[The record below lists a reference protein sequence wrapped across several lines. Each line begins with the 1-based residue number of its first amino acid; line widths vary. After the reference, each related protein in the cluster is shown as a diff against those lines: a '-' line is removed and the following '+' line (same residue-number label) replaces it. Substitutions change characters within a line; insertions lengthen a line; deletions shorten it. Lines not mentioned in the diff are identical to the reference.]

1 MGINVT
7 IDLSGATRK
16 TSQASE
22 RKAQLEI
29 ANQALLDMEPYVPL
43 LHGPLL
49 HGPLRSSGHVAGDGS
64 KIIYNTPYARAQFYG
79 GAYNKYRSFSFSK
92 YTTPGTGKRWDL
104 KASANHGNKWAE
116 VGLRAMGFNK

>member
-7 IDLSGATRK
+7 IDLSRATK
-16 TSQASE
+16 KVSQASE
-22 RKAQLEI
+22 RKARLEI
-29 ANQALLDMEPYVPL
+29 ADQILSDMEPYVPL
-43 LHGPLL
+43 LND
-49 HGPLRSSGHVAGDGS
+49 PLRTSGHVVGDGS